1 MRDGQVMVEPSPA
14 GTAAIPAVELEQ
26 HWSGRGL
33 IFWRNPLDLPARIL
47 PGSRGKHVRQ
57 LQGLLARAG
66 TYPGP
71 ITGKYDG
78 QTLSAVREFQS
89 AKGIEP
95 DGVVGHKTLILL
107 YRADGGFETTG
118 LLR

>member
-1 MRDGQVMVEPSPA
+1 VLVEPLPA
-14 GTAAIPAVELEQ
+14 DTVPIAAVELEQ
-26 HWSGRGL
+26 YWSGRGL
-33 IFWRNPLDLPARIL
+33 ILWKNPLRFPEKIL
-47 PGSRGKHVRQ
+47 PGARGKHVRD
-57 LQGLLARAG
+57 LQGLLAQAG
-66 TYPGP
+66 TYRGP

-89 AKGIEP
+89 EKRIEP

-107 YRADGGFETTG
+107 YRADGRFETTG